1 MNLKDLI
8 IELSSLDGPSGFE
21 EPAAAA
27 IIRFLTPYVDEIK
40 TDILG
45 NIIAVKHSG
54 SNNAPKLLLDAH
66 MDEIGFIITGTDK
79 GFLRFSALGGVDA
92 RMLPSRSLRILTN
105 PPLTGTVAC
114 LPVHTLSSD
123 DMKKTASIDD
133 LRIDIGMS
141 DEEAKKAVPVGTPA
155 VYDCTAIVAGENIY
169 GKALDD
175 RACIAVIINAVKNL
189 YGKALPCDLYIMISS
204 QEEVGCRGAKTGSFS
219 VAPDFCIVLDV
230 DHGQTPDSKGTVL
243 GKCGDGPIISVG
255 PNMNRKFTNN
265 IIKTAKDNN
274 IKYQL
279 LAEPSGNS
287 GTNATVIQVIKE
299 GVATALLSI
308 PLKYMHTPAECISIN
323 DAESLSK
330 LLEKAILSLGENI

>member
-133 LRIDIGMS
+133 LRID
-141 DEEAKKAVPVGTPA
+141 
-155 VYDCTAIVAGENIY
+155 
-169 GKALDD
+169 
-175 RACIAVIINAVKNL
+175 
-189 YGKALPCDLYIMISS
+189 
-204 QEEVGCRGAKTGSFS
+204 
-219 VAPDFCIVLDV
+219 
-230 DHGQTPDSKGTVL
+230 
-243 GKCGDGPIISVG
+243 
-255 PNMNRKFTNN
+255 
-265 IIKTAKDNN
+265 
-274 IKYQL
+274 
-279 LAEPSGNS
+279 
-287 GTNATVIQVIKE
+287 
-299 GVATALLSI
+299 
-308 PLKYMHTPAECISIN
+308 
-323 DAESLSK
+323 
-330 LLEKAILSLGENI
+330 